1 MDDDRRIKQNI
12 KKILTECCSVQK
24 NENILILSDI
34 KQDPYINEKI
44 FEMAKEC
51 GANPAI
57 MVMPVSVPGN
67 DLPELINITAMEA
80 DLIIATTTTSVYHS
94 AGLRKACREGKARL
108 LTISE
113 CNLNT
118 FVEGGISADFKNIEK
133 VVKSVSEKFEKGKN
147 IRYVTPAGTN
157 ITADISERP
166 AKMNTGICDKKG
178 MMVGIPTIEVF
189 IAPNED
195 SINGFIVCD
204 VSCSGGIGI
213 IDEPIHLDVEN
224 GKVTKID
231 GGRQAKQLSE
241 LLENEDNSSVYQIAE
256 LAIGLNPNCN
266 ITGIIN
272 EDEGKYG
279 TCHMALGSNASF
291 GGINP
296 APVHIDMV
304 QNTPTIYIDDEEI
317 CRDGRLTFI
326 DYNV

>member
-1 MDDDRRIKQNI
+1 MGVVPRTIPIFLQIHRIFCWQFQLQTLLRYGTISSTQNI

-133 VVKSVSEKFEKGKN
+133 VVKSVSEKFEQGKN
-147 IRYVTPAGTN
+147 IAFSVKL
-157 ITADISERP
+157 IADIG
-166 AKMNTGICDKKG
+166 N
-178 MMVGIPTIEVF
+178 
-189 IAPNED
+189 
-195 SINGFIVCD
+195 
-204 VSCSGGIGI
+204 
-213 IDEPIHLDVEN
+213 
-224 GKVTKID
+224 
-231 GGRQAKQLSE
+231 RQ
-241 LLENEDNSSVYQIAE
+241 
-256 LAIGLNPNCN
+256 
-266 ITGIIN
+266 
-272 EDEGKYG
+272 
-279 TCHMALGSNASF
+279 
-291 GGINP
+291 
-296 APVHIDMV
+296 
-304 QNTPTIYIDDEEI
+304 
-317 CRDGRLTFI
+317 
-326 DYNV
+326 

>member
-1 MDDDRRIKQNI
+1 
-12 KKILTECCSVQK
+12 
-24 NENILILSDI
+24 
-34 KQDPYINEKI
+34 
-44 FEMAKEC
+44 
-51 GANPAI
+51 
-57 MVMPVSVPGN
+57 
-67 DLPELINITAMEA
+67 
-80 DLIIATTTTSVYHS
+80 
-94 AGLRKACREGKARL
+94 
-108 LTISE
+108 
-113 CNLNT
+113 
-118 FVEGGISADFKNIEK
+118 
-133 VVKSVSEKFEKGKN
+133 
-147 IRYVTPAGTN
+147 
-157 ITADISERP
+157 
-166 AKMNTGICDKKG
+166 
-178 MMVGIPTIEVF
+178 MVGIPTIEVF